1 MNWLLLK
8 NSLFVAGLTT
18 VLAVSLGF
26 VAALW
31 VTGLQARSRNLFLA
45 LALMALALP
54 PFLVTNSWLHFL
66 GHTGVWRGWLQ
77 FDIFSLGGPV
87 WILTLLTWPITL
99 LMVWSAWTQLESSQL
114 ESDSAVYGWT
124 LIRAI
129 LWPIGR
135 PAIAQAA
142 VLTFVL
148 ALNNFA
154 VPAIL
159 QTKVFPDEVWIR
171 FNTTFDT
178 IGALKLSW
186 PLIVVPLVILVLFA
200 RRGFEWPRTE
210 GAASARAFRRQLGRG
225 WLWGSAACAVGLS
238 VVSLGV
244 PVIQLASTERTWS
257 ELPGAIAAGQSA
269 LWNSVLLA
277 ALSATFIIGVS
288 FSIAAL
294 SSPGRR
300 RIPSR

>member
-1 MNWLLLK
+1 MNWLLIK
-8 NSLFVAGLTT
+8 NSFFVAGLTT

-31 VTGLQARSRNLFLA
+31 VTGLGARSRNWFLSVA
-45 LALMALALP
+45 VMALVPP
-54 PFLVTNSWLHFL
+54 PFLVTNCWLHFL
-66 GHTGVWRGWLQ
+66 GHTGVWRGWLP
-77 FDIFSLGGPV
+77 FDIFSLGGSV

-99 LMVWSAWTQLESSQL
+99 LVVWSAWTQLESPQL
-114 ESDSAVYGWT
+114 ESDTAVTGWT

-142 VLTFVL
+142 VLSFVL

-178 IGALKLSW
+178 IGAIGLSW
-186 PLIVVPLVILVLFA
+186 PLILVPLVMLILFA
-200 RRGFEWPRTE
+200 RRGFEWPRAE
-210 GAASARAFRRQLGRG
+210 GAATAKAFRRQLGAG
-225 WLWGSAACAVGLS
+225 WFWASGSCAVSLS
-238 VVSLGV
+238 VL
-244 PVIQLASTERTWS
+244 
-257 ELPGAIAAGQSA
+257 
-269 LWNSVLLA
+269 
-277 ALSATFIIGVS
+277 
-288 FSIAAL
+288 
-294 SSPGRR
+294 
-300 RIPSR
+300 

>member
-1 MNWLLLK
+1 MNWLLIK
-8 NSLFVAGLTT
+8 NSFFVAGLTT
-18 VLAVSLGF
+18 ALAVSVGF

-31 VTGLQARSRNLFLA
+31 LTALGARSRNLFLA

-54 PFLVTNSWLHFL
+54 PFLVTNCWLHFL
-66 GHTGVWRGWLQ
+66 GHTGVWSGWLP
-77 FDIFSLGGPV
+77 FDIFSLGGSV

-99 LMVWSAWTQLESSQL
+99 LMVWSAWTQLEPSQL
-114 ESDSAVYGWT
+114 ESDPAVTGWT

-135 PAIAQAA
+135 PAVVQAA

-178 IGALKLSW
+178 MGAIKLSW
-186 PLIVVPLVILVLFA
+186 PLIWC
-200 RRGFEWPRTE
+200 R
-210 GAASARAFRRQLGRG
+210 S
-225 WLWGSAACAVGLS
+225 
-238 VVSLGV
+238 
-244 PVIQLASTERTWS
+244 
-257 ELPGAIAAGQSA
+257 
-269 LWNSVLLA
+269 
-277 ALSATFIIGVS
+277 
-288 FSIAAL
+288 
-294 SSPGRR
+294 
-300 RIPSR
+300 